1 MSGENFFEKVKNEM
15 GKAVA
20 IAIVGGIGLLI
31 APFRDQLYNKFFGKS
46 QAQTEIVK
54 QVIAEPQVATPTI
67 AKKASKQRAVHAPEP
82 VTSDEL
88 AKPVTKK
95 VKNKNKAVS
104 TNDDGKPA
112 IAVNPQPQAQ
122 IAAPLVTA
130 APPMKV
136 APTPKP
142 QAAVVAQPA
151 SSQNNIGDM

>member
-1 MSGENFFEKVKNEM
+1 MFSGIFSKIKDEIIKN
-15 GKAVA
+15 
-20 IAIVGGIGLLI
+20 IAIYIIGIVGILVV
-31 APFRDQLYNKFFGKS
+31 PFRDQLYNKFFGKS

-54 QVIAEPQVATPTI
+54 QVTAEPQVATPTV

-104 TNDDGKPA
+104 TSDDVKPVM
-112 IAVNPQPQAQ
+112 AVDPQPQAQ
-122 IAAPLVTA
+122 IAAPVVTA
-130 APPMKV
+130 AQPMKV
-136 APTPKP
+136 AQTPKP